1 LGTNQKLIIRI
12 LSKVNHNNVNK
23 YKKMLDFIALE
34 TYNCNAEVILYEVYF
49 GSIKED
55 IYALFI

>member
-1 LGTNQKLIIRI
+1 MYTINNMLIRNTY
-12 LSKVNHNNVNK
+12 KWVNNVNK